1 MKLKLIE
8 IETLYTSLSKIAKQT
23 PATQSGMFICFKI
36 AKIMKSIQPD
46 YDAIIQAK
54 QKIDEQYKDRL
65 VVDGEGNPVV
75 SETGMVSI
83 KPEYIPVRLGEIM
96 ELMNNSTDID
106 ITPNIKYSDL
116 ANNFILTAEDFM
128 MILPIIDDDS
138 DENVEAVTEDDNP
151 DHNTK
156 TE

>member
-1 MKLKLIE
+1 MKLRLIE
-8 IETLYTSLSKIAKQT
+8 IETLYNSLSEIAKQK

-65 VVDGEGNPVV
+65 VVDADGNPVV

-83 KPEYIPVRLGEIM
+83 KPEYIPTRLGEIM
-96 ELMNNSTDID
+96 ELMNNSTEIN
-106 ITPNIKYSDL
+106 ISPSIKYSEL
-116 ANNFILTAEDFM
+116 AANFILTAEDFM
-128 MILPIIDDDS
+128 MILPVIIDDS
-138 DENVEAVTEDDNP
+138 DESTEKNENP
-151 DHNTK
+151 EHNTK